1 MIVQQNSNV
10 LVNGGDLIVSGIPS
24 GSTPLYGPKSLQVS
38 TQSILRV
45 DSGGISITDFPLQTD
60 TQAAITVTGGS
71 FVLDGTAT
79 MTSTTTSVTVSGG
92 SFVMDATAAMTS
104 TATSVTVTGNVFN
117 ENVSKM
123 GDAHCF
129 KTINRRR
136 SFGED

>member
-79 MTSTTTSVTVSGG
+79 MTSTTTSVTV
-92 SFVMDATAAMTS
+92 
-104 TATSVTVTGNVFN
+104 TGNVSDEYIDSGRCSYF
-117 ENVSKM
+117 
-123 GDAHCF
+123 C
-129 KTINRRR
+129 INRRR